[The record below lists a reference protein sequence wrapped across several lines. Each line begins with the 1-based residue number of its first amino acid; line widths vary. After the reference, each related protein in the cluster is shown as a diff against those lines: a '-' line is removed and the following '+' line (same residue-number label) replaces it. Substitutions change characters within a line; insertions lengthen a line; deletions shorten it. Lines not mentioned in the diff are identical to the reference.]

1 MNILVIGA
9 GLIGRERISAIKK
22 ISINFSLKFNINVVD
37 TNEKIL
43 KKVKDDFNV
52 STNINLEEE
61 LNKNPDW
68 IFICTPHSIASNL
81 LKESFN
87 YSKNI
92 LVEKP
97 LGRNIEE
104 CEVIIDSKPN
114 ETNLYVGYNYRFYQ
128 GINLLLNH
136 AKNNFFGELIS
147 INMILGH
154 GNSPGMENSW
164 KLNPEMCGG
173 GCLIDPGVH
182 LLDIALEISE
192 SKLTVCGGK
201 YWKGFWKTG
210 IEEEA
215 HIILE
220 NDDNVIFNIQSSL
233 NRWRSNFR
241 LEVNGTEGYGIVYG
255 RGRSYG
261 DQFYKTGRKWGW
273 QSGKNQADSEI
284 YHIENYSA
292 EDSFY
297 EEILSL
303 FSLDSE
309 HILNSKIYNSNHKS
323 AKKVMELLKEC
334 RNELQLKEK
343 L

>member
-22 ISINFSLKFNINVVD
+22 ISSNFSLKFNIVVVD
-37 TNEKIL
+37 KNEELL
-43 KKVKDDFNV
+43 KKIKDEFNI
-52 STNINLEEE
+52 SITSNLQKE
-61 LNKNPDW
+61 LCKNPDW
-68 IFICTPHSIASNL
+68 IFICTPHSIAPDI
-81 LKESFN
+81 LKESFSH
-87 YSKNI
+87 SKNI

-97 LGRNIEE
+97 LGRNLEE
-104 CEVIIDSKPN
+104 CNKIVDLKPN
-114 ETNLYVGYNYRFYQ
+114 DTNLYVGYNYKFYR
-128 GINLLLNH
+128 GVNLLLNH
-136 AKNNFFGELIS
+136 IKEKFFGDLIS
-147 INMILGH
+147 VNMILGH

-164 KLNPEMCGG
+164 KLNPDMCGG

-182 LLDIALEISE
+182 LFDIALEISE
-192 SKLTVCGGK
+192 SKLKVCGGK

-215 HIILE
+215 HIVLE
-220 NDDNVIFNIQSSL
+220 NENNVIFNIQSSL

-241 LEVNGTEGYGIVYG
+241 LEANGTEGYGVVYG

-261 DQFYKTGRKWGW
+261 DQVYKTGKKWGW

-284 YHIENYSA
+284 YHIENYTA

-297 EEILSL
+297 EEMLSL

-309 HILNSKIYNSNHKS
+309 HILNSKIYNSDHKS
-323 AKKVMELLKEC
+323 AKKVMEILKKC
-334 RNELQLKEK
+334 RKELQIKEK